1 MDNFPGEEK
10 WVAHHKGF
18 YLTSRASAIGN
29 APFQNKHS
37 FFLGRSNLTPHT
49 VPNDHSG
56 TVTKFPMKM
65 GSL

>member
-1 MDNFPGEEK
+1 MHGKIP
-10 WVAHHKGF
+10 
-18 YLTSRASAIGN
+18 YI
-29 APFQNKHS
+29 QNHREILDSKVHLNR
-37 FFLGRSNLTPHT
+37 FDDLQICT